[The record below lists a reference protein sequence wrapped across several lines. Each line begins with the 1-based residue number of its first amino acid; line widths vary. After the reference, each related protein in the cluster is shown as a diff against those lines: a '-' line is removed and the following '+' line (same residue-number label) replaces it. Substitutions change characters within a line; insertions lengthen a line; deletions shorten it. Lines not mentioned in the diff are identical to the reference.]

1 MTTTVEAS
9 SPYFAKVPR
18 GIDPKR
24 LIVDAEAAGA
34 FVLTNPNG
42 TKTLLYEPQPKQR
55 LYHASTLPNLIM
67 EGRRGTGKSLA
78 IRWDCHM
85 RALAVPGFTYLILR
99 RTMPELRKSHL
110 IYIESEMESFRPIY
124 GGSTYLK
131 GVSEARYGNGSVG
144 LFGHCETEQDIEK
157 YLSAQFALIAFDEI
171 TTFDFS
177 MITRI
182 SSSCRVEANS
192 GLIAA
197 VRGGTNPL
205 GVSAEEVYRY
215 YISKEVDPLEDPE
228 YNPND
233 WDHIH
238 LLREDNVHLDHEQY
252 DKRFVGLSETYRKAW
267 VDGEWGVEGAYF
279 NLTEAHTLRAQPP
292 ITIRARDTMY
302 SAHDVT
308 RPMLEHAWLHVYR
321 AFDWGFSPDPAYC
334 LWVAVLPNGR
344 AVPFKEKLWFRTAAV
359 DIAQDIVEESV
370 GLHVVATIADPTMWA
385 GEKEMGHCLADEF
398 ERSGVPLV
406 RAKNDRIAI
415 GKAIQNLLGTTLADT
430 LPKLQILERD
440 KTSPDDEIE
449 GCTYLLRSLRAMRVD
464 RKRPGRIADHKHD
477 HPTITLGYF
486 CMAGAP
492 PSDAPEQSFVK
503 PWMLKPANARR
514 ILGNDHIRG
523 RR

>member
-1 MTTTVEAS
+1 MSA

-34 FVLTNPNG
+34 FILNNPNG
-42 TKTLLYEPQPKQR
+42 TKTLLYEPQAKQR

-110 IYIESEMESFRPIY
+110 IYIKSEMESFKPIY
-124 GGSTYLK
+124 SGSDYLK
-131 GVSEARYGNGSVG
+131 GVSEAHYGNGSVG

-171 TTFDFS
+171 TTFDWE
-177 MITRI
+177 MVTRI

-228 YNPND
+228 YNPNE

-238 LLREDNVHLDHEQY
+238 LLREDNVHLDHDQY
-252 DKRFVGLSETYRKAW
+252 DKRFVGLSEAYRKAW

-279 NLTEAHTLRAQPP
+279 SLADHHTIRKQPVVRV
-292 ITIRARDTMY
+292 RARDTMY
-302 SAHDVT
+302 SAHDVE
-308 RPMLEHAWLHVYR
+308 RPMLDYSWLHIYR
-321 AFDWGFSPDPAYC
+321 SFDWGFSPDPAYC
-334 LWVAVLPNGR
+334 VWVAVLPDGR
-344 AVPFKEKLWFRTAAV
+344 EVPFKEKLWFRTAAPDV
-359 DIAQDIVEESV
+359 ARDIVRESD
-370 GLHVVATIADPTMWA
+370 GMQVVTTFADPTMWS
-385 GEKEMGHCLADEF
+385 GEQEMGHCLADEL
-398 ERSGVPLV
+398 ENNGVPLTK
-406 RAKNDRIAI
+406 AKNDRTAV
-415 GKAIQNLLGTTLADT
+415 GYAIQGHLGLLLPDG
-430 LPKLQILERD
+430 LPKLQILERA
-440 KTSPDDEIE
+440 KDDPSEVE
-449 GCTYLLRSLRAMRVD
+449 GCPYLLRSLRAMRID

-486 CMAGAP
+486 CMGGVNA
-492 PSDAPEQSFVK
+492 SLVPEQTFVK
-503 PWMLKPANARR
+503 PWMVQKSTRR
-514 ILGNDHIRG
+514 ILGSQQIRT
-523 RR
+523 RRG